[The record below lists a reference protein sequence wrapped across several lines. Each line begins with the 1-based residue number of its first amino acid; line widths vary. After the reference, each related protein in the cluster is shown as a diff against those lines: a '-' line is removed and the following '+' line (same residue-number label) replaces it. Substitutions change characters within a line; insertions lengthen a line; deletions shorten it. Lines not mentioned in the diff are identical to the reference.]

1 MIRSLNTGV
10 LGIKQFQT
18 SLDTI
23 GNNLANIN
31 TIGFKS
37 ARVDFS
43 DTLAQTLRAP
53 TPDTA
58 TSSGQAGMQVGNGV
72 TVSAIKNQFTQ
83 GAIKQTGV
91 RTDMAI
97 TGEGFFMVKDS
108 TTNQL
113 FVTRAGDF
121 REDKNG
127 FLVTNDG
134 FRVQG
139 LNKQAPANTSAE
151 KLEIG
156 DIKLDVGKYTEDRS
170 GVSLDTSTNVFTK
183 AAHAYTTGN
192 QVKFSG
198 TVPNVAGGSSS
209 TSTVFF
215 VAKLTDDTFSLH
227 HTAADA
233 ASAANK
239 VNYTVPSPLAI
250 TVSSVTYGSDY
261 MTINDGSSTSP
272 HLHDMATGDTFYVT
286 GGTMPGGLTDGKAY
300 FARVS
305 HGGTDTTNGIYFHT
319 TAADAAA
326 GTNTVDITT
335 AGSGFTFYKDNGTV
349 SSLTLAGGA
358 SISSYNMG
366 ADGKVNMLLTDGT
379 QYSRAQLLLQNF
391 KNPQALLK
399 QGSNLY
405 GNLATAGPA
414 GITTS
419 SAGATEILSN
429 AKAPG
434 SSGMGRLA
442 AGALEL
448 SNVDM
453 AREFSNMIVTQRAFQ
468 ANARVISTSDEILK
482 EMMSLKR

>member
-18 SLDTI
+18 SLDAI

-43 DTLAQTLRAP
+43 DTLAQTMRAP

-58 TSSGQAGMQVGNGV
+58 TTSGQAGMQVGNGV

-97 TGEGFFMVKDS
+97 TGDGFFMVKDA
-108 TTNQL
+108 TTNEL

-127 FLVTNDG
+127 FLVTNSG

-139 LNKQAPANTSAE
+139 LNKQAPANTAAE
-151 KLEIG
+151 KLAIG
-156 DIKLDVGKYTEDRS
+156 DLKLDVGKYTEDRS
-170 GVSLDTSTNVFTK
+170 SVSLDTSTNILTRT
-183 AAHAYTTGN
+183 AHAYSTGN
-192 QVKFSG
+192 QVKFSS
-198 TVPNVAGGSSS
+198 TVPSVAGGSSS
-209 TSTVFF
+209 TSTVYF
-215 VAKLTDDTFSLH
+215 VAKVTDDTFSLH
-227 HTAADA
+227 GTAADA
-233 ASAANK
+233 ASGANK
-239 VNYTVPSPLAI
+239 VNFTTGSPTEV
-250 TVSSVTYGSDY
+250 TVSSVTYASDY
-261 MTINDGSSTSP
+261 MSLASGHGMS
-272 HLHDMATGDTFYVT
+272 TGDTFYVT

-300 FARVS
+300 YARIAS
-305 HGGTDTTNGIYFHT
+305 DNIYFHT
-319 TAADAAA
+319 TSADASA

-335 AGSGFTFYKDNGTV
+335 GGSSFKLYKDAGTV
-349 SSLTLAGGA
+349 SSLTLTGGA
-358 SISSYNMG
+358 SISSYSMG

-379 QYSRAQLLLQNF
+379 QYARAQLLLQNF

-399 QGSNLY
+399 QGANLY
-405 GNLATAGPA
+405 GNLSTAGPA
-414 GITTS
+414 GITAD

-434 SSGMGRLA
+434 SSGMGRIA
-442 AGALEL
+442 SGSLEL

-453 AREFSNMIVTQRAFQ
+453 AREFSNMITTQRAFQ

-482 EMMSLKR
+482 EMMALKR

>member
-18 SLDTI
+18 SLDAI

-31 TIGFKS
+31 TIGFKG

-43 DTLAQTLRAP
+43 DTLAQTMRAP

-58 TSSGQAGMQVGNGV
+58 TTSGAAGMQVGNGV

-97 TGEGFFMVKDS
+97 TGEGFFMVKDA
-108 TTNQL
+108 TTNEL

-127 FLVTNDG
+127 YLVTNDG
-134 FRVQG
+134 YRVQG
-139 LNKQAPANTSAE
+139 LNKQAPANTASE

-156 DIKLDVGKYTEDRS
+156 DLKLDVGKYTEDRS
-170 GVSLDTSTNVFTK
+170 SVSLDTSSNIFTK
-183 AAHAYTTGN
+183 TAHAYTTGN
-192 QVKFSG
+192 QVKFSS
-198 TVPNVAGGSSS
+198 TVPSVAGGTAT
-209 TSTVFF
+209 TSTVYF
-215 VAKLTDDTFSLH
+215 VAKVTDDTFSLH
-227 HTAADA
+227 NTAADA
-233 ASAANK
+233 ASGANK
-239 VNYTVPSPLAI
+239 VNHTVASPAEV
-250 TVSSVTYGSDY
+250 TVSSVTYASDK
-261 MTINDGSSTSP
+261 
-272 HLHDMATGDTFYVT
+272 MALASGHGMSTGDTFYVS
-286 GGTMPGGLTDGKAY
+286 GGTVPGGLTDGKAY
-300 FARVS
+300 YARIAS
-305 HGGTDTTNGIYFHT
+305 DDIYFHT
-319 TAADAAA
+319 TSADATA

-335 AGSGFTFYKDNGTV
+335 AGTGFKLYKDTGTV
-349 SSLTLAGGA
+349 SSLTLTGGA
-358 SISSYNMG
+358 SISSYSMG

-379 QYSRAQLLLQNF
+379 QYSRAQMLLQNF
-391 KNPQALLK
+391 QNPQALLK
-399 QGSNLY
+399 QGANLY

-434 SSGMGRLA
+434 SSGMGRIA
-442 AGALEL
+442 SGSLEL

-453 AREFSNMIVTQRAFQ
+453 AREFSSMITTQRAFQ

-482 EMMSLKR
+482 EMMALKR

>member
-18 SLDTI
+18 SLDAI

-31 TIGFKS
+31 TIGFKG

-43 DTLAQTLRAP
+43 DTLAQTMRAP

-58 TSSGQAGMQVGNGV
+58 TTSGAAGMQVGNGV

-97 TGEGFFMVKDS
+97 TGEGFFMVKDA
-108 TTNQL
+108 TTNEL

-139 LNKQAPANTSAE
+139 LNKQAPANTAAE

-156 DIKLDVGKYTEDRS
+156 DLKLDVGKYTQDRS
-170 GVSLDTSTNVFTK
+170 GVSLNTSTNVLTK
-183 AAHAYTTGN
+183 TAHAYTTGN
-192 QVKFSG
+192 QVKFSS
-198 TVPNVAGGSSS
+198 TVPNVAGGTAT
-209 TSTVFF
+209 TSTVYF
-215 VAKLTDDTFSLH
+215 VAKVTDDTFSLH
-227 HTAADA
+227 NTAADA
-233 ASAANK
+233 ASGANK
-239 VNYTVPSPLAI
+239 VNHTVASPAEV
-250 TVSSVTYGSDY
+250 TVSSVTYASDFL
-261 MTINDGSSTSP
+261 TLAGGHGVS
-272 HLHDMATGDTFYVT
+272 TGDTFYVT

-300 FARVS
+300 YARVA
-305 HGGTDTTNGIYFHT
+305 TNNIFFHT

-326 GTNTVDITT
+326 ATNTVDITT
-335 AGSGFTFYKDNGTV
+335 AGSGFTFYEDTGTV
-349 SSLTLAGGA
+349 SSLTLTGGA
-358 SISSYNMG
+358 SISSYSVG

-379 QYSRAQLLLQNF
+379 QYSRAQMLLQNF
-391 KNPQALLK
+391 QNPQALLK
-399 QGSNLY
+399 QGANLY

-419 SAGATEILSN
+419 SAGATEILTN

-434 SSGMGRLA
+434 SSGMGRIA
-442 AGALEL
+442 AGSLEL

-453 AREFSNMIVTQRAFQ
+453 AREFSNMITTQRAFQ

-482 EMMSLKR
+482 EMMALKR

>member
-18 SLDTI
+18 SLDAI

-31 TIGFKS
+31 TIGFKG

-43 DTLAQTLRAP
+43 DTLAQTMRAP
-53 TPDTA
+53 TPDTG
-58 TSSGQAGMQVGNGV
+58 TTSGQAGMQVGNGV

-97 TGEGFFMVKDS
+97 TGEGFFMVKDA
-108 TTNQL
+108 TTNEL

-127 FLVTNDG
+127 YLVTNDG
-134 FRVQG
+134 HRVQG
-139 LNKQAPANTSAE
+139 LNKQAPANTAAE

-156 DIKLDVGKYTEDRS
+156 DIRLDVGKYTEDRS
-170 GVSLDTSTNVFTK
+170 SVSLNTSSNVFTK
-183 AAHAYTTGN
+183 TAHAYTTGN
-192 QVKFSG
+192 QVKFTS
-198 TVPNVAGGSSS
+198 TVPNVAGGAAT

-215 VAKLTDDTFSLH
+215 VAKITDDTFSLH
-227 HTAADA
+227 NTAADA
-233 ASAANK
+233 ASGANK
-239 VNYTVPSPLAI
+239 VNYTVASPAEV
-250 TVSSVTYGSDY
+250 TVSSVTYGSDFL
-261 MTINDGSSTSP
+261 TLAAG
-272 HLHDMATGDTFYVT
+272 HGVATGDTFYVT
-286 GGTMPGGLTDGKAY
+286 GGTVPGGTTDGKSY
-300 FARVS
+300 YARVS
-305 HGGTDTTNGIYFHT
+305 GNNIYFHT
-319 TAADAAA
+319 TSTDASG
-326 GTNTVDITT
+326 GTNTVDLTT
-335 AGSGFTFYKDNGTV
+335 TGSGFKFFKDTGTV
-349 SSLTLAGGA
+349 SSLTLTGGA
-358 SISSYNMG
+358 SISSYNVG
-366 ADGKVNMLLTDGT
+366 ADGKVNMLLTDGS
-379 QYSRAQLLLQNF
+379 QYARAQMLLQNF
-391 KNPQALLK
+391 QNPQALLK

-405 GNLATAGPA
+405 ANLATAGPT
-414 GITTS
+414 GITGT

-442 AGALEL
+442 AGSLEL

-453 AREFSNMIVTQRAFQ
+453 AREFSSMITTQRAFQ

-482 EMMSLKR
+482 EMMALKR

>member
-18 SLDTI
+18 SLDAI

-43 DTLAQTLRAP
+43 DTLAQTMRAP

-58 TSSGQAGMQVGNGV
+58 TTSGQAGMQVGNGV

-97 TGEGFFMVKDS
+97 TGDGFFMVKDA
-108 TTNQL
+108 TTNEL

-127 FLVTNDG
+127 FLVTNSG

-139 LNKQAPANTSAE
+139 LNKQAPANTAAE

-156 DIKLDVGKYTEDRS
+156 DLKLDVGKYTEDRS
-170 GVSLDTSTNVFTK
+170 SVSLDTSTNILTRT
-183 AAHAYTTGN
+183 AHAYSTGN
-192 QVKFSG
+192 QVKFSS
-198 TVPNVAGGSSS
+198 TVPSVAGGNSS
-209 TSTVFF
+209 TSTVYF
-215 VAKLTDDTFSLH
+215 VAKVTDDTFSLH
-227 HTAADA
+227 STAADA
-233 ASAANK
+233 ASGANK
-239 VNYTVPSPLAI
+239 VNFTTASPTEV
-250 TVSSVTYGSDY
+250 TVSSVTYASDY
-261 MTINDGSSTSP
+261 MSLASG
-272 HLHDMATGDTFYVT
+272 HGMATGDTFYVT

-300 FARVS
+300 FARIS
-305 HGGTDTTNGIYFHT
+305 SDDIYFHT
-319 TAADAAA
+319 TSADASA

-335 AGSGFTFYKDNGTV
+335 GGSSFKLYKDAGTV
-349 SSLTLAGGA
+349 ASLTLTGGA
-358 SISSYNMG
+358 SITHYSMG

-379 QYSRAQLLLQNF
+379 QYARAQLLLQNF

-399 QGSNLY
+399 QGANLY
-405 GNLATAGPA
+405 GNLSTAGPA
-414 GITTS
+414 GITAD
-419 SAGATEILSN
+419 SAGATEILTN

-434 SSGMGRLA
+434 SSGMGRIA
-442 AGALEL
+442 SGALEL

-482 EMMSLKR
+482 EMMALKR

>member
-18 SLDTI
+18 SLDAI

-31 TIGFKS
+31 TIGFKG

-43 DTLAQTLRAP
+43 DTLAQTMRAP

-58 TSSGQAGMQVGNGV
+58 STSGTIGMQVGNGV

-97 TGEGFFMVKDS
+97 TGEGFFMVKDA
-108 TTNQL
+108 TTNEL

-127 FLVTNDG
+127 MLVTNDG

-139 LNKQAPANTSAE
+139 LNKQAPANTAAE

-170 GVSLDTSTNVFTK
+170 SVSLNTSTNVFTK
-183 AAHAYTTGN
+183 TAHAYTTGN
-192 QVKFSG
+192 QVKFSS
-198 TVPNVAGGSSS
+198 TVPSVAGGTAT

-215 VAKLTDDTFSLH
+215 VAKLTDDTFSMH

-239 VNYTVPSPLAI
+239 VNYTVASPAEV
-250 TVSSVTYGSDY
+250 TVSSVTYASDFL
-261 MTINDGSSTSP
+261 TLAGGHGVS
-272 HLHDMATGDTFYVT
+272 TGDTFYVT

-300 FARVS
+300 YARVA
-305 HGGTDTTNGIYFHT
+305 TNNIFFHT
-319 TAADAAA
+319 TATDAAGA
-326 GTNTVDITT
+326 TNTVDITT
-335 AGSGFTFYKDNGTV
+335 AGSGFKFYKDTGTV
-349 SSLTLAGGA
+349 SSLTLTGGA
-358 SISSYNMG
+358 SISSYSVG

-391 KNPQALLK
+391 QNPQALLK
-399 QGSNLY
+399 QGANLY

-419 SAGATEILSN
+419 SAGATEILTN

-434 SSGMGRLA
+434 SSGMGRIA
-442 AGALEL
+442 AGSLEL

-453 AREFSNMIVTQRAFQ
+453 AREFSNMITTQRAFQ

-482 EMMSLKR
+482 EMMALKR

>member
-18 SLDTI
+18 SLDAI

-43 DTLAQTLRAP
+43 DTLAQTMRAP

-58 TSSGQAGMQVGNGV
+58 TTSGTIGMQVGNGV

-97 TGEGFFMVKDS
+97 TGEGFFMVKDA
-108 TTNQL
+108 TTNEL

-127 FLVTNDG
+127 MLVTNDG

-139 LNKQAPANTSAE
+139 LNKQSPANTAAE

-156 DIKLDVGKYTEDRS
+156 DIKLGVGKYTEDRS
-170 GVSLDTSTNVFTK
+170 SVSLDTSTNVFTK

-198 TVPNVAGGSSS
+198 NVPNVAGGSSS

-215 VAKLTDDTFSLH
+215 VAKLTDDTFGLH

-239 VNYTVPSPLAI
+239 VNYTVASPTEV
-250 TVSSVTYGSDY
+250 TVNSVTYASDY
-261 MTINDGSSTSP
+261 LTVPNP
-272 HLHDMATGDTFYVT
+272 NPLATGDTFYVT
-286 GGTMPGGLTDGKAY
+286 GGTMPGGLTDGKSY
-300 FARVS
+300 YARMDYVPA
-305 HGGTDTTNGIYFHT
+305 TDTYNMYFHT

-335 AGSGFTFYKDNGTV
+335 AGSGFKLYKDAGTV
-349 SSLTLAGGA
+349 SSLTLTGGA
-358 SISSYNMG
+358 SISSYSIG
-366 ADGKVNMLLTDGT
+366 ANGKVNMLLTDGT

-391 KNPQALLK
+391 QNPQALLK
-399 QGSNLY
+399 QGANLY
-405 GNLATAGPA
+405 ANLATAGPA
-414 GITTS
+414 GITDS
-419 SAGATEILSN
+419 NASATEILSN

-434 SSGMGRLA
+434 SSGMGRIA
-442 AGALEL
+442 AGSLEL

-482 EMMSLKR
+482 EMIALKR